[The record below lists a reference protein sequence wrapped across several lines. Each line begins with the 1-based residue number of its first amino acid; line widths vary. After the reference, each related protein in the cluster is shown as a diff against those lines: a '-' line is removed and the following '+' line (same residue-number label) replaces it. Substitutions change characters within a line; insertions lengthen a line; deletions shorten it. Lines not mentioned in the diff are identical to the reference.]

1 MLTQRNQRL
10 SDVCDSF
17 MRSGMFYVRKAVLAK
32 ICTAVVCDI
41 VGAEK
46 IVALT
51 AKHMKFRVQQAAINT
66 GALAVGLATTKVVDT
81 WVDRNRASLPSCISH
96 EGIKIAL
103 GTTLCAVT
111 QVAGAVLVGG
121 AAPTAGVA
129 LATGFL
135 AYGIERT
142 ARFAANRLEEMK
154 EA

>member
-17 MRSGMFYVRKAVLAK
+17 VRSGMFYVGKAALAK
-32 ICTAVVCDI
+32 ICTAVVSDI
-41 VGAEK
+41 VDAK
-46 IVALT
+46 IIAAVT
-51 AKHMKFRVQQAAINT
+51 AKQMKLIIQQAAINT
-66 GALAVGLATTKVVDT
+66 GALAVGLAATKVVDT

-96 EGIKIAL
+96 EGVKIAL